1 LEAFVVKIRFVLV
14 AALVASVALGTA
26 GCNLIQPQATT
37 KKYDPS
43 DGVGVNVGALQLR
56 NLILI
61 SDDGV
66 TGQLMF
72 DAINTT
78 GSDIDLNIAFTANGM
93 VSTQVVTIVSSLWP
107 ISFGGRDE
115 PQVQLTDFGVPPGA
129 MIELSLLAGDSET
142 KTLFVPVLTTQLPE
156 YNGLTP
162 TPTPEPTPEPTST
175 AVPTENEAAVTPAEP
190 TEEPAAQ

>member
-1 LEAFVVKIRFVLV
+1 
-14 AALVASVALGTA
+14 
-26 GCNLIQPQATT
+26 
-37 KKYDPS
+37 
-43 DGVGVNVGALQLR
+43 
-56 NLILI
+56 
-61 SDDGV
+61 
-66 TGQLMF
+66 
-72 DAINTT
+72 
-78 GSDIDLNIAFTANGM
+78 
-93 VSTQVVTIVSSLWP
+93 
-107 ISFGGRDE
+107 
-115 PQVQLTDFGVPPGA
+115 

>member
-1 LEAFVVKIRFVLV
+1 MYLRINQHHIKAAREQDFIAAMIDYARAMLSGGFRCHRFDIV
-14 AALVASVALGTA
+14 
-26 GCNLIQPQATT
+26 
-37 KKYDPS
+37 
-43 DGVGVNVGALQLR
+43 R
-56 NLILI
+56 
-61 SDDGV
+61 
-66 TGQLMF
+66 
-72 DAINTT
+72 
-78 GSDIDLNIAFTANGM
+78 DIDLNIAFTANGM
-93 VSTQVVTIVSSLWP
+93 VSTQVVTIVSSLLP

-175 AVPTENEAAVTPAEP
+175 AVPTETETAVVPAEP